1 MSNARH
7 FLKPVMRLCGYDIES
22 AAKLLSTF
30 DGLSQEKKDEWQHD
44 QKWKIFNYHINNNE
58 FYKTKVKNRSP
69 KLWEKIPI
77 MRKQDYQQNFN
88 KLLSNGYTKSN
99 VYLANT
105 SGSSGVPFFFA
116 KNKFAH
122 SMTWALAENRYDW
135 YKVGLNSK
143 QARYFG
149 RPLENTSKY
158 FEIIKDALFGR
169 KTMLVFDLSDDVLA
183 RHTELF
189 SKVQFKMIYGYT
201 NSLVLF
207 AKYLIKNNLILKK
220 ICTSLKLCIST
231 SELLSIQDR
240 EIILSGFGVTVVN
253 EYGVSEAGGIVA
265 FEDLDSDWIL
275 SSETQFLEIVDDNE
289 SLVSNGNSGK
299 ILITDLHNKA
309 MPFIRYEVG
318 DIGMVKRSKNNGKLT
333 LASLTGR
340 TNDLILLP
348 SGKKSP
354 GLTFYYISRS
364 ILESSGILKEFI
376 IRQVQK
382 DKFIFDIKADRDLT
396 QDEVEDIKSKMD
408 IYLEPGLRLEI
419 NRTEQIRRPASG
431 KQKHFYS
438 EISD

>member
-1 MSNARH
+1 
-7 FLKPVMRLCGYDIES
+7 
-22 AAKLLSTF
+22 
-30 DGLSQEKKDEWQHD
+30 
-44 QKWKIFNYHINNNE
+44 
-58 FYKTKVKNRSP
+58 
-69 KLWEKIPI
+69 
-77 MRKQDYQQNFN
+77 
-88 KLLSNGYTKSN
+88 
-99 VYLANT
+99 
-105 SGSSGVPFFFA
+105 
-116 KNKFAH
+116 
-122 SMTWALAENRYDW
+122 
-135 YKVGLNSK
+135 
-143 QARYFG
+143 
-149 RPLENTSKY
+149 
-158 FEIIKDALFGR
+158 
-169 KTMLVFDLSDDVLA
+169 
-183 RHTELF
+183 
-189 SKVQFKMIYGYT
+189 MIYGYT

-207 AKYLIKNNLILKK
+207 AKYLIKKNLILKK

-240 EIILSGFGVTVVN
+240 ETILSGFGVTVVN
-253 EYGVSEAGGIVA
+253 EYGVSEAGGIAA

-318 DIGMVKRSKNNGKLT
+318 DIGIVKRSKNNGKLT

-396 QDEVEDIKSKMD
+396 QDEVKDIKSKMD